1 MGLSRATL
9 GQKLADPIRYG
20 GVGITSRSMTDR
32 AHTQIPRL
40 CQAVIT
46 ISTDSAN
53 HTTTGFGG
61 QCAKSTYKVNGAT
74 SLGSESR
81 GSFTASSLTL
91 QNAVR

>member
-9 GQKLADPIRYG
+9 GQKLADPI
-20 GVGITSRSMTDR
+20 
-32 AHTQIPRL
+32 RL